1 MDHHCPWTSN
11 CVSYTTFP
19 HFLRFVY
26 YTCMSLLFLAYHLL
40 IRLYAV
46 YEARNLPSYLGPAIW
61 ALVHL
66 MVLTLTTALLLF
78 ALSILLVTATQSL
91 LTNTTMIESWEIER
105 HEALVEKA
113 RYLGGYVHGPGGRR
127 VRIQKQEFPYDIG
140 IWKNLVQGM
149 GGGNILAWI
158 LPFGG
163 GPENKSGW
171 GPWEENGFED
181 EGTQWPP
188 VDPDKLPRSPPQI
201 QPEQSG
207 NAFIHGDEDEVQAFK
222 KRQQEDY
229 KRWETMRVN
238 DPRAGSKLRS
248 SAAAIT
254 SGGEGSTEGEDEADE
269 EWEES
274 MDGEFGWT
282 NSDGD
287 RLRDYGVDEEA
298 EMIVEDDIP
307 LGELLRRRRAV
318 ASQED

>member
-1 MDHHCPWTSN
+1 
-11 CVSYTTFP
+11 
-19 HFLRFVY
+19 
-26 YTCMSLLFLAYHLL
+26 
-40 IRLYAV
+40 
-46 YEARNLPSYLGPAIW
+46 
-61 ALVHL
+61 
-66 MVLTLTTALLLF
+66 
-78 ALSILLVTATQSL
+78 
-91 LTNTTMIESWEIER
+91 MIESWEVER

-149 GGGNILAWI
+149 GGSNVLAWI

-163 GPENKSGW
+163 GPENNSGW

-188 VDPDKLPRSPPQI
+188 VDPDKLPRSPPQVRN
-201 QPEQSG
+201 EQGG
-207 NAFIHGDEDEVQAFK
+207 NAFIHGDDDEVQAFK
-222 KRQQEDY
+222 KRQEEDY
-229 KRWETMRVN
+229 KRWETMRAN
-238 DPRAGSKLRS
+238 DPRTGSKLRS
-248 SAAAIT
+248 SAAAT
-254 SGGEGSTEGEDEADE
+254 LSEGEGSTEDEDEDGE
-269 EWEES
+269 EWEEG

-298 EMIVEDDIP
+298 EMIVEDEIP

-318 ASQED
+318 LSQED

>member
-11 CVSYTTFP
+11 CVSHTTFP

-26 YTCMSLLFLAYHLL
+26 YTCVSLLILAYHLS

-46 YEARNLPSYLGPAIW
+46 YEARNLPAYLGPSIW

-66 MVLTLTTALLLF
+66 LMLTLTTALLLF
-78 ALSILLVTATQSL
+78 ALSILLVTATHSL

-113 RYLGGYVHGPGGRR
+113 KYLGGYVHGPGGRR

-149 GGGNILAWI
+149 GGANVLAWL
-158 LPFGG
+158 LPFAG
-163 GPENKSGW
+163 GPGNESGW

-188 VDPDKLPRSPPQI
+188 VDPDKLPRSTTQI
-201 QPEQSG
+201 QIDQND
-207 NAFIHGDEDEVQAFK
+207 NAFTHGDGDEVQAFK

-229 KRWETMRVN
+229 KRWETMRQNNSRV
-238 DPRAGSKLRS
+238 GSKLRS
-248 SAAAIT
+248 SATTAT
-254 SGGEGSTEGEDEADE
+254 SNRAESSEGEYE
-269 EWEES
+269 EG
-274 MDGEFGWT
+274 MDGESSWT

-298 EMIVEDDIP
+298 EMILEDDIP

-318 ASQED
+318 ALEKD

>member
-11 CVSYTTFP
+11 CVSHTTFP

-26 YTCMSLLFLAYHLL
+26 YTCISLFFLTYHLS

-46 YEARNLPSYLGPAIW
+46 YEARNMPAYLGPSIW

-66 MVLTLTTALLLF
+66 MMLTLTTALLLF
-78 ALSILLVTATQSL
+78 ALSILLVTATHSL
-91 LTNTTMIESWEIER
+91 LTNTTMIESWETER

-127 VRIQKQEFPYDIG
+127 VRIEKQEFPYDIG
-140 IWKNLVQGM
+140 MWKNLVQGM
-149 GGGNILAWI
+149 GGTNVLVWI
-158 LPFGG
+158 LPFAG
-163 GPENKSGW
+163 GPRNESGW

-181 EGTQWPP
+181 EGSSWPP
-188 VDPDKLPRSPPQI
+188 VDPDKLPRSPPKT
-201 QPEQSG
+201 QPDRGE
-207 NAFIHGDEDEVQAFK
+207 NAFIHGDGDEVHAFK
-222 KRQQEDY
+222 RRQQEDY
-229 KRWETMRVN
+229 RRWETMRANNV
-238 DPRAGSKLRS
+238 RAGAKLRS
-248 SAAAIT
+248 SAAGPA
-254 SGGEGSTEGEDEADE
+254 SMEAESTEEDDE
-269 EWEES
+269 EYEEG
-274 MDGEFGWT
+274 MDGETGWT

-318 ASQED
+318 ALGKD